1 MAARCKLRRCKLRR
15 CLELEQPTPVWVA
28 VGAVAVEVAGV
39 EVRVS
44 VLKVLAGVTAVEDE
58 GEDTEEGLSLVESSP
73 KMSVWASVEV
83 RLWLAIT
90 GSSGGT

>member
-1 MAARCKLRRCKLRR
+1 MAARCKLRRFKLRR

-44 VLKVLAGVTAVEDE
+44 VLKVLTGVTAVEDE
-58 GEDTEEGLSLVESSP
+58 GEGTEGLSLVESSP

-90 GSSGGT
+90 GSSGST